1 MLSQFCKSLYVS
13 LVCAVF
19 LGGSAFAQEK
29 PGFHIEPV
37 WEKIDGEW
45 NFSKDKKVSHQILL
59 HVTTTKHDKLN
70 KNLLIKELVKLPFVI
85 YLPQN
90 QKGATPLVE

>member
-1 MLSQFCKSLYVS
+1 MLSQICKSLCVS

-19 LGGSAFAQEK
+19 LGGTAFAQEK

-45 NFSKDKKVSHQILL
+45 EFQ
-59 HVTTTKHDKLN
+59 
-70 KNLLIKELVKLPFVI
+70 
-85 YLPQN
+85 
-90 QKGATPLVE
+90 

>member
-1 MLSQFCKSLYVS
+1 MLTQLCKSLYVS
-13 LVCAVF
+13 LVCAVI
-19 LGGSAFAQEK
+19 LGGTAFAQEN

-45 NFSKDKKVSHQILL
+45 NFNKNKKVSHQILL
-59 HVTTTKHDKLN
+59 HVTTVKHDKLN

-85 YLPQN
+85 YLPEN
-90 QKGATPLVE
+90 PKGATPLLK